1 MNKTITFSEAFDLA
15 SKLNNPDI
23 LGIKDTEFGLAVYK
37 NLTTII
43 EVYSKLQE
51 EFKPSIE
58 WTKITEGVTT
68 EDGMNK
74 LKKKKANKE
83 IFEIREKQ
91 MLEYNK
97 ILRDNYDKLLIKIK
111 IKNLKTRLSAQ
122 DIIDLK
128 PMLTI

>member
-51 EFKPSIE
+51 KFKPSIE

>member
-51 EFKPSIE
+51 EFKPSID